1 MSDKI
6 DRVVR
11 AACALVESWSPEFRL
26 ASMEHVGPAADLIQA
41 VEACHLEPTEPIFCL
56 RGSDR
61 AAAPTIYFWTAK
73 AEQLGA
79 SPDTTNRVLRL
90 HDEVVEWQSDP
101 ANSLLVKIPT

>member
-6 DRVVR
+6 DRVVTGRMR
-11 AACALVESWSPEFRL
+11 AGGVVVAGVPPGVDGTW
-26 ASMEHVGPAADLIQA
+26 PAADLIQA

-101 ANSLLVKIPT
+101 ANSLAVKVPT